1 MSSPPSS
8 AMPNDWPGSVTEI
21 VPGALYAVGAR
32 LDEATPVPWLP
43 QGGRGDLPIQAYAF
57 RSEDKLVLIDGGLS
71 IHRAALSAGFAA
83 LANGARERLMMIT
96 RRDTDTI
103 ITMPWVL
110 RDLGIEKI
118 FQIGRAHV

>member
-8 AMPNDWPGSVTEI
+8 AMPNDRPGSVTEI

-71 IHRAALSAGFAA
+71 IHRAARKGKPSFDRSHDVSDCSS
-83 LANGARERLMMIT
+83 AREAG
-96 RRDTDTI
+96 
-103 ITMPWVL
+103 P
-110 RDLGIEKI
+110 
-118 FQIGRAHV
+118 